1 MSTHKF
7 SDIALSAQLVELG
20 STAPSEIKLLPAGC
34 FRAKDG
40 RPANL
45 PGWVMDDRSASALLG
60 AMQRQADASVI
71 DYEHQTLN
79 ALSNGKPAPAAGWYA
94 ELDWRPGDGLYA
106 VGVEWTPA
114 ARQMIENREYRY
126 ISPVISYDKTT
137 GAVTGLPMAALVNY
151 PALDGLNDLA
161 AAHFNFFYTDKTMDK
176 DDLITAICYLLNLP
190 LTSTA
195 EEIGGELDKV
205 KALIGSGDGLRAFLT
220 AQAGEVAAL
229 AGNPDPTQFVPLAA
243 LIEMQAQL
251 AALSSQVSGAE
262 IERLIADNP
271 AKLPTPGMQAWA
283 RDLSVVQLRS
293 YLDTAVAVV
302 ALKGMQSGGKAPL
315 DDGPDTV
322 ALSAA
327 EMEVAAALGV
337 PHEAFLAHKLKM
349 AGN

>member
-7 SDIALSAQLVELG
+7 SQIALSAQLVELG
-20 STAPSEIKLLPAGC
+20 STAPDEIKLLPAGR

-45 PGWVMDDRSASALLG
+45 PGWVMDDRSASALLS

-94 ELDWRPGDGLYA
+94 QLDWRPGDGLYA

-126 ISPVISYDKTT
+126 ISPVISYDKNT
-137 GAVTGLPMAALVNY
+137 GAITGLPMAALVNY

-161 AAHFNFFYTDKTMDK
+161 AAHFNFFYTDNTMDK
-176 DDLITAICYLLNLP
+176 ESLITSICYLLNLP
-190 LTSTA
+190 LTSTP

-205 KALIGSGDGLRAFLT
+205 KALISGGDGLRAFLT
-220 AQAGEVAAL
+220 AQASEVAAL
-229 AGNPDPTQFVPLAA
+229 AGNPDPTRFVPLSA
-243 LIEMQAQL
+243 LTEMQEQL
-251 AALSSQVSGAE
+251 AALSSQVIGAE
-262 IERLIADNP
+262 IDRLIADNQ
-271 AKLPTPGMQAWA
+271 AKLPTPQLQAWA
-283 RDLSVVQLRS
+283 KDLSVEQLRS
-293 YLDTAVAVV
+293 YLDKAVPV
-302 ALKGMQSGGKAPL
+302 AALNGMQSGGKAPL
-315 DDGPDTV
+315 DDGQDTA

-327 EMEVAAALGV
+327 EKEVAAAMGV
-337 PHEAFLAHKLKM
+337 SHEAFLAHKLKM